1 MCLGTPGVFVEWVDR
16 EQHLARV
23 DVGGVRRVVDVQ
35 LVDDGRLAPG
45 DRVLVH
51 VGFALARI
59 DEDGD

>member
-35 LVDDGRLAPG
+35 LVDDGRLTPG